1 MYFLPISE
9 PIRFAIIDKAQVC
22 IVVEL
27 DPSKKATPNI
37 SYSLLS
43 KFWQPMHIHRQAP
56 KLINTPLFIIVSY
69 YLVSGLVI

>member
-9 PIRFAIIDKAQVC
+9 PIRFAIIDKAEVC

-37 SYSLLS
+37 SYPLLS
-43 KFWQPMHIHRQAP
+43 KLWQPIHIHRQAP
-56 KLINTPLFIIVSY
+56 KLIDKPLSIILS
-69 YLVSGLVI
+69 